1 MSEAAQAFASLW
13 LTYLLRSAAAYLTL
27 WMLCRLIKDSA
38 LRFRLCGLFL
48 GGMVAAWLGLFLLP
62 RMSAFSG
69 SDSIALSTIA
79 SPYWSW
85 RVNSASAPRLSAVL
99 SCAVWAYLAI
109 LCLLLLQFFTRFLQ
123 LRFLLRSSQPPSDAL
138 ASLFESVR
146 RHTGAPRC
154 ELRLVH
160 GLPSPAAT
168 AWWNPKVL
176 VPSELLPR
184 LETQH
189 LVDIL
194 RHELMH
200 VRRRDYFWDRLATL
214 GCYLVF
220 FHPAGWLTRRRLRW
234 ERELVCDAGSVE
246 SSLERRLE
254 YATCLTTLASWRF
267 DEEEMAGRVDF
278 LPSVPSLLAVR
289 VRALVS
295 RQIEPYSV
303 YQRGAVGL
311 CVTAA
316 VAFGVWLVPEVVV
329 TPSWSAARD
338 ASTAQ
343 GLPPEPQTTVKVAPT
358 RVSKRHTFVTP
369 VAASTWDS
377 RFASHRLESVV
388 PTPVYSAPPA
398 AQSKRGPARMR
409 GRWSFIP
416 RIGTW
421 TIHSIRFG
429 VTKVGS
435 RFRAGKRAKELV
447 QLTSDQAG
455 MSTN

>member
-1 MSEAAQAFASLW
+1 
-13 LTYLLRSAAAYLTL
+13 
-27 WMLCRLIKDSA
+27 
-38 LRFRLCGLFL
+38 
-48 GGMVAAWLGLFLLP
+48 
-62 RMSAFSG
+62 
-69 SDSIALSTIA
+69 
-79 SPYWSW
+79 
-85 RVNSASAPRLSAVL
+85 
-99 SCAVWAYLAI
+99 LAI
-109 LCLLLLQFFTRFLQ
+109 LCLLLLHFFTRFLQ
-123 LRFLLRSSQPPSDAL
+123 LRFLVRSSQPPTDAV

-220 FHPAGWLTRRRLRW
+220 FHPAGWLARRRLRW

-267 DEEEMAGRVDF
+267 DEEEMAGWVDF
-278 LPSVPSLLAVR
+278 LPSAPSLLAVR

-295 RQIEPYSV
+295 RQIQPYSI

-311 CVTAA
+311 LVTAA
-316 VAFGVWLVPEVVV
+316 VTLGVWLVPEVVV
-329 TPSWSAARD
+329 APSWPAPPNVSI
-338 ASTAQ
+338 AQ
-343 GLPPEPQTTVKVAPT
+343 GLPLEPQTTVKVAPT
-358 RVSKRHTFVTP
+358 RLSKRHTFVVP
-369 VAASTWDS
+369 VAASTSDS
-377 RFASHRLESVV
+377 RLASHRLQPAVR
-388 PTPVYSAPPA
+388 TRVYSAPPV

-435 RFRAGKRAKELV
+435 RFRAGRRGKELA
-447 QLTSDQAG
+447 QLTSDQPER
-455 MSTN
+455 STN